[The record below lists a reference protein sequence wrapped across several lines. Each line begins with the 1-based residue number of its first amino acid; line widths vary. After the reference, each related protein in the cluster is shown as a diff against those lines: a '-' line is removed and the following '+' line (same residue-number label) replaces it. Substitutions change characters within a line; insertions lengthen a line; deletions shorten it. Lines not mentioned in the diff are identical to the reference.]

1 MQKSTLVAYFTL
13 GMIVLSES
21 TRLAAMLFVQYSGY
35 HPNIWPQALIQH
47 FVCFEGAIALALLV
61 TALFLIKPLRTATSQ
76 SNFVRLCWSKTSVRW
91 TILTLFTAF
100 AANTMFWNIGTVAA
114 FSCDLTGNYEFGEY
128 IYSILPR
135 RESSS
140 SLASYVGFNQGEKL
154 SDAKATLLN
163 KTVERLYGARSS
175 QMAQRYVARASHDF
189 LFFEDYSTEERYYLK
204 ALQIY
209 RDQKDYLHTA
219 SVLSDLAFVQ
229 ILNGHKR
236 ESIQSMV
243 EVKSL
248 IPHLSQ
254 VETGWL
260 YDSLY
265 KTAWQMGDRLEADK
279 LLKLARK
286 IS

>member
-1 MQKSTLVAYFTL
+1 MQKSTSVAYFTL

-35 HPNIWPQALIQH
+35 RPNIWPQSLIQH
-47 FVCFEGAIALALLV
+47 FVCLEGAITLALF
-61 TALFLIKPLRTATSQ
+61 TTTFFIIRNLRITTNKISLDHYCA
-76 SNFVRLCWSKTSVRW
+76 SKNSAGL
-91 TILTLFTAF
+91 TILTLCTAF

-114 FSCDLTGNYEFGEY
+114 FSCELTGNYEFGEY

-135 RESSS
+135 RKSSS
-140 SLASYVGFNQGEKL
+140 SLASYVGFNHGEKL
-154 SDAKATLLN
+154 ADAKASLLN

-175 QMAQRYVARASHDF
+175 QMAQRYVDRASHDF
-189 LFFEDYSTEERYYLK
+189 LFFEDYSAEERYYLK

-209 RDQKDYLHTA
+209 RDQKDYLNTA

-229 ILNGHKR
+229 ILNGQMR
-236 ESIQSMV
+236 ESIQSMA

-248 IPHLSQ
+248 MPHLSQ
-254 VETGWL
+254 VEKGWL

-279 LLKLARK
+279 LFKLARQR
-286 IS
+286 S